1 MLKKITTTAAF
12 LSAAITAIP
21 AANAISFTDPVDG
34 KFDMGDYLAEN
45 AYGFLPVPIIITE
58 PAVGYGGGAMG
69 IFLHESESEKQQRK
83 QLAQQS
89 LDGGAQLIPPAVTVV
104 GAAGTQNGTWL
115 AFAAH
120 RRTWNKDKIRYLGAV
135 GYGNAK
141 LDIYDT
147 LSLGGNDVEL
157 AFDTESTGL
166 VVLQKAEFRVGDSPL
181 LLGVKQFFSRSTIE
195 SSNHL
200 ADKLLTGFMGKE
212 TNMSSLGL
220 LAKYETID
228 NLFFPR
234 NGFVVNAEYDLYR
247 EAIGSDYEYDQ
258 FKLEGQGYIPINN
271 KWTVAVAGDYQS
283 LKTDEWFLPPLSKP
297 YIDLRGASAFRYQG
311 DEVTTLQGQLM
322 YHLDNRWTLS
332 GFYGAGKATDN
343 GILKN
348 PLTKSESTVDA
359 YGVGF
364 RYQIAR
370 RYGIHMGVDV
380 AFSEGDSAL
389 YFQVGS
395 GF

>member
-1 MLKKITTTAAF
+1 M
-12 LSAAITAIP
+12 
-21 AANAISFTDPVDG
+21 
-34 KFDMGDYLAEN
+34 
-45 AYGFLPVPIIITE
+45 
-58 PAVGYGGGAMG
+58 
-69 IFLHESESEKQQRK
+69 
-83 QLAQQS
+83 
-89 LDGGAQLIPPAVTVV
+89 
-104 GAAGTQNGTWL
+104 
-115 AFAAH
+115 
-120 RRTWNKDKIRYLGAV
+120 GAV

-195 SSNHL
+195 SSNAL

-297 YIDLRGASAFRYQG
+297 YIDLRGVSAFRYQG

-343 GILKN
+343 GLLKN
-348 PLTKSESTVDA
+348 PLTKSESSVDA

-389 YFQVGS
+389 YFKVGS

>member
-1 MLKKITTTAAF
+1 MSKQFISMAA
-12 LSAAITAIP
+12 LASAAMTFIP

-69 IFLHESESEKQQRK
+69 IFLHESESEKKQRK

-89 LDGGAQLIPPAVTVV
+89 LEGGAQLIPPAVTVV
-104 GAAGTQNGTWL
+104 GAAGTENGTWL

-120 RRTWNKDKIRYLGAV
+120 RRTWNKDKVRYLGAI
-135 GYGNAK
+135 GYGNANI
-141 LDIYDT
+141 DIYDNIN
-147 LSLGGNDVEL
+147 LLGNDYEL
-157 AFDTESTGL
+157 AFDTKSTGL
-166 VVLQKAEFRVGDSPL
+166 VILQKAEFRVGDSPL
-181 LLGVKQFFSRSTIE
+181 LLGVKQFYSRSTVE
-195 SSNHL
+195 SSNPVV
-200 ADKLLTGFMGKE
+200 DKFLTGFMGKE

-228 NLFFPR
+228 NLFYPT

-247 EAIGSDYEYDQ
+247 EELGSDYEYDQ
-258 FKLEGQGYIPINN
+258 FKLEGEGYIPLNN
-271 KWTVAVAGDYQS
+271 KWTLAVAGEHQS

-297 YIDLRGASAFRYQG
+297 YIDLRGVSAFRYQG
-311 DEVTTLQGQLM
+311 DEVTTLQAQLM
-322 YHLDNRWTLS
+322 YHIDNRWTVS
-332 GFYGAGKATDN
+332 GFYGAGKAKDE
-343 GILKN
+343 GWLQN
-348 PLTKSESTVDA
+348 PLTTTESSTDA

-380 AFSEGDSAL
+380 AFNEGDSAL